1 MSNLYKNCPLYLL
14 AVITCAA
21 AKAAEGDIVTTP
33 SYQLGLPD
41 ENYVSVDGM
50 ITNGMG
56 TSQDTANI
64 INTLKESLHYGDPN
78 DLMHWYVTSPTE
90 EQTVKCSGNSF
101 RLTYGGSDGSKSAA
115 VMVVWLPAA
124 ASEITVSFET
134 YSKALCMS
142 VYTYDYENDSMMLH
156 YAENNIFENPHAP
169 KTSYNFTETITS
181 NNVVGS
187 FTGNYLIL
195 MFNTT
200 KKEKTWIDINGAGVS
215 FVPVV
220 TSDEFEI
227 NPFNLD
233 VGDNI
238 IVEHEPTIP
247 EPTVPE
253 PTTATL
259 GLVALCALV
268 RRRRRR

>member
-1 MSNLYKNCPLYLL
+1 MSALYKNYPLYFLT
-14 AVITCAA
+14 AIACTA
-21 AKAAEGDIVTTP
+21 AKAADGDIVTTP

-64 INTLKESLHYGDPN
+64 IDTLKNSLHYGDPN

-90 EQTVKCSGNSF
+90 NQTVQCSGNSF
-101 RLTYGGSDGSKSAA
+101 RLTYGSSKDSYAAA
-115 VMVVWLPAA
+115 VMAVWLPAA

-134 YSKALCMS
+134 YSKGLSMS
-142 VYTYDYENDSMMLH
+142 VYTYDYETDSMMLH
-156 YAENNIFENPHAP
+156 WAENNIFSNPGAP
-169 KTSYNFTETITS
+169 DTSVNYTQKITS
-181 NNVVGS
+181 QNVVGS

-200 KKEKTWIDINGAGVS
+200 SKEKTWLDINGAGVS
-215 FVPVV
+215 FVPLVA
-220 TSDEFEI
+220 SDEFEI

-238 IVEHEPTIP
+238 IEEH

-253 PTTATL
+253 PATATL
-259 GLVALCALV
+259 ALAAMCALV
-268 RRRRRR
+268 GRRRRR

>member
-1 MSNLYKNCPLYLL
+1 MSTLYKNYPLYFLT
-14 AVITCAA
+14 VIACTA
-21 AKAAEGDIVTTP
+21 AKAADGDIVTTP

-64 INTLKESLHYGDPN
+64 IDTLKDSLHYGDPN

-90 EQTVKCSGNSF
+90 KQTVQCSGNSF
-101 RLTYGGSDGSKSAA
+101 RLTYGSPKDSYAAA
-115 VMVVWLPAA
+115 VMAVWLPAA
-124 ASEITVSFET
+124 ASEITVSFDS
-134 YSKALCMS
+134 YSKGLSLS
-142 VYTYDYENDSMMLH
+142 VYTYDYETDSVMLH
-156 YAENNIFENPHAP
+156 YAENNIFSNSHAP
-169 KTSYNFTETITS
+169 KTSVNFTETITS
-181 NNVVGS
+181 KNVVGS
-187 FTGNYLIL
+187 FTGNYLLL

-200 KKEKTWIDINGAGVS
+200 DKEKTWLDINGAAVS
-215 FVPVV
+215 FVPMV

-238 IVEHEPTIP
+238 IEEH

-253 PTTATL
+253 PATATL
-259 GLVALCALV
+259 ALAAMCALV
-268 RRRRRR
+268 GRRRRR

>member
-1 MSNLYKNCPLYLL
+1 MRILRRNYPYLL
-14 AVITCAA
+14 VTVILSSA
-21 AKAAEGDIVTTP
+21 AKAADGEIVTTP
-33 SYQLGLPD
+33 SFQLGLPD
-41 ENYVSVDGM
+41 ENYVAVDGM
-50 ITNGMG
+50 LTNGMG

-64 INTLKESLHYGDPN
+64 IEALKDSLHYGDPN
-78 DLMHWYVTSPTE
+78 DLMHWYVTTPTE
-90 EQTVKCSGNSF
+90 KQIVECSGNSF
-101 RLTYGGSDGSKSAA
+101 RLTYGSSKDSYAAA
-115 VMVVWLPAA
+115 VMAVWLPAA

-134 YSKALCMS
+134 YSKGLSLS
-142 VYTYDYENDSMMLH
+142 VYTYDYVNDSMMLH
-156 YAENNIFENPHAP
+156 WAENNIFSNPGAP
-169 KTSYNFTETITS
+169 DTSITYTQTITS
-181 NNVVGS
+181 QNVVGS

-200 KKEKTWIDINGAGVS
+200 SKEKTWLDINGAGLS

-220 TSDEFEI
+220 MSDDFDI

-238 IVEHEPTIP
+238 IEEH

-259 GLVALCALV
+259 GLAALCALV
-268 RRRRRR
+268 GRRRRR